1 MFKGSVT
8 IHILLN
14 VHLFCLKTYIIMY
27 LINLIDDCTQSVNAD
42 IFESV
47 PYSYGTLG
55 FLTAVDIKLI
65 PAKKYVLLTFLL
77 TLN

>member
-1 MFKGSVT
+1 MFKGSFT

-14 VHLFCLKTYIIMY
+14 FHLFLLKTNIIMY
-27 LINLIDDCTQSVNAD
+27 LMWLIDDYAQSENED

-55 FLTAVDIKLI
+55 FLTAVDIQII
-65 PAKKYVLLTFLL
+65 PAKKYILLI
-77 TLN
+77 NH